1 MQLKKIWGGLNRF
14 FSKGEPLQA
23 NLELAFFLPQGLFF
37 SLSFRTKNMAA
48 AKQKSKAE
56 NNSEPLSRPVSDE
69 AILKVAKEVV
79 VKFIEVGQLSPT
91 KFDETFQGIYKTV
104 HDAVRS

>member
-1 MQLKKIWGGLNRF
+1 M
-14 FSKGEPLQA
+14 
-23 NLELAFFLPQGLFF
+23 
-37 SLSFRTKNMAA
+37 TA
-48 AKQKSKAE
+48 AKQKGKVETYAE
-56 NNSEPLSRPVSDE
+56 PVARPVSDE